1 MRPSVTLEAAHT
13 QRRSLGVWS
22 AALAGLIALYIAVW
36 PSVEGSGS
44 SFSKLIDDMPAAYK
58 ALFTSGG
65 GVDFSTPA
73 GYLNVELFSF
83 MAPIVVLVYAI
94 GTGASA
100 IAGEEDRRTMDLLLV
115 NTVSRGR
122 VVIEKMA
129 ALVFGVAVLCGAMW
143 VSLVVEGRVAAMD
156 VPTADAAAT
165 VVHLGLLGIEFGALA
180 LLIGASTG
188 RVGIS
193 RAVPGAIA
201 AGTYVINAL
210 GTMVSGLEPV
220 RRFSPFTRTRSCTPR
235 STGPTSRSRSTASTP
250 TSRRGGACS
259 SSAEPRRCRT
269 PTRSGVGARAATS
282 CGAAVSR
289 PTGCGSCP
297 RR

>member
-1 MRPSVTLEAAHT
+1 MRPSVTLEAAHA
-13 QRRSLGVWS
+13 QRRSLAVWS
-22 AALAGLIALYIAVW
+22 GALAGLIGLYIAVW

-94 GTGASA
+94 GTGASS
-100 IAGEEDRRTMDLLLV
+100 IAGEEDRRTIDLLLV

-122 VVIEKMA
+122 VLIEKMA
-129 ALVFGVAVLCGAMW
+129 ALVFGVAVLSCAMW
-143 VSLVVEGRVAAMD
+143 LSLVVEGRIAGMD
-156 VPTADAAAT
+156 VPVADSAAT

-180 LLIGASTG
+180 LLVGAATG
-188 RVGIS
+188 RIGIS

-201 AGTYVINAL
+201 AGTYVVNAL
-210 GTMVSGLEPV
+210 GTMVDWLEPV
-220 RRFSPFTRTRSCTPR
+220 RRFSPFFQYNGHDPMHAGLSA
-235 STGPTSRSRSTASTP
+235 TAVTVTVASIVVFVT
-250 TSRRGGACS
+250 
-259 SSAEPRRCRT
+259 
-269 PTRSGVGARAATS
+269 
-282 CGAAVSR
+282 AAVWAF
-289 PTGCGSCP
+289 
-297 RR
+297 RRRDVGK

>member
-13 QRRSLGVWS
+13 QRRSLVVWS
-22 AALAGLIALYIAVW
+22 AALAALIALYIAVW

-58 ALFTSGG
+58 ALFTNGG

-100 IAGEEDRRTMDLLLV
+100 IAGEEDRRTIDLLLV

-129 ALVFGVAVLCGAMW
+129 ALIFGVAVLSSAMW
-143 VSLVVEGRVAAMD
+143 LSLVIEGRVAGMD

-180 LLIGASTG
+180 LFIGAATG
-188 RVGIS
+188 RVGMS
-193 RAVPGAIA
+193 RAVPAAIA

-210 GTMVSGLEPV
+210 GTMVGWLEPI
-220 RRFSPFTRTRSCTPR
+220 RRFSPFFQYNGHDPMH
-235 STGPTSRSRSTASTP
+235 TGLAPTA
-250 TSRRGGACS
+250 
-259 SSAEPRRCRT
+259 
-269 PTRSGVGARAATS
+269 V
-282 CGAAVSR
+282 AVSI
-289 PTGCGSCP
+289 TSIVLLVAGAVWMF
-297 RR
+297 RRRDVGT